1 MQISSENA
9 IGVRRRSGPIL
20 LISQYREDEHFL
32 REALTDFACP
42 LETSESWQEAKPVI
56 HSNLVDVVVSEG
68 DLPDG
73 TWRDVLSSLDH
84 VTSPPLLIVASRVAD
99 ERLWA
104 EVLNLCGFDVL
115 AKPFARDEVIRVIG
129 HALDTSD
136 WLPKR
141 PPGTSERA
149 TVRGKSTI
157 GLPERCIA
165 YGS

>member
-1 MQISSENA
+1 M
-9 IGVRRRSGPIL
+9 RRRSGPIL

-42 LETSESWQEAKPVI
+42 LQTSQRWQAAKPVI
-56 HSNLVDVVVSEG
+56 HSKLPSVVVSEG

-73 TWRDVLSSLDH
+73 TWRDVLSSLDQ
-84 VTSPPLLIVASRVAD
+84 VPNPPLLIVVSRLAD

-149 TVRGKSTI
+149 TSRRKSAI
-157 GLPERCIA
+157 GPPERCI
-165 YGS
+165 GHGR